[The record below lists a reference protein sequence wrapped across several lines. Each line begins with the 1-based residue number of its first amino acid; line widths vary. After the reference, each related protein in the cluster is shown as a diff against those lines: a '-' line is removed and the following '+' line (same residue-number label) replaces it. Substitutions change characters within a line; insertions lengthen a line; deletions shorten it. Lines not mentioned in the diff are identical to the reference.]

1 MVDNNRPTRHRVTPA
16 GPAPVQVLIGG
27 RWLTAKAHAI
37 RDGRLGSQVL
47 IDCHGYLVWV
57 TAALVRRPGTRIR
70 QPDDLLDQP
79 AIHSTAGVPP
89 RAEPDLPS
97 GTDGSEPPPK
107 R

>member
-1 MVDNNRPTRHRVTPA
+1 MVDNSRPTRQRVTPA
-16 GPAPVQVLIGG
+16 APAPVQVLIAG
-27 RWLTAKAHAI
+27 RWLTAKAHAS

-57 TAALVRRPGTRIR
+57 IAARVRQLGTPVR
-70 QPDDLLDQP
+70 QPDDLPDRP
-79 AIHSTAGVPP
+79 ASQQTTGEPTHG
-89 RAEPDLPS
+89 EPDLPF

>member
-1 MVDNNRPTRHRVTPA
+1 MADNSRPTRHRVTPA
-16 GPAPVQVLIGG
+16 APAPVQVLIGG

-37 RDGRLGSQVL
+37 RDGRLGAQVL

-57 TAALVRRPGTRIR
+57 TAARIRRPGTPRR
-70 QPDDLLDQP
+70 QPDLPDRP
-79 AIHSTAGVPP
+79 AIPP
-89 RAEPDLPS
+89 TTGEPTRAEPDLPS